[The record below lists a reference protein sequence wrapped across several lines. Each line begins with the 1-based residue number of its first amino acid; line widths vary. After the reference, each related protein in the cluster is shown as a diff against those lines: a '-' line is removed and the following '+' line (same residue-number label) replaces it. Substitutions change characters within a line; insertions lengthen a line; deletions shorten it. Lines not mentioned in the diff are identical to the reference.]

1 MFLTDLLN
9 KKIIN
14 IFNGEFMGQL
24 GDADLLINESN
35 GNIEAMIVQKNKRLL
50 NRSTIVDSCE
60 KHIPWS
66 AVKKIGG
73 EIIIIDFEY
82 I

>member
-1 MFLTDLLN
+1 MHLTDLLN

-14 IFNGEFMGQL
+14 ICDGELMGQL
-24 GDADLLINESN
+24 GDADMLINEEN
-35 GNIEAMIVQKNKRLL
+35 GSIEALIVQESRR
-50 NRSTIVDSCE
+50 RSKSIMGERGE

-73 EIIIIDFEY
+73 EIIVVDFEL